1 MGASEVGTQGDSRG
15 VVVLALWEGTS
26 EVFCELFPWLFA
38 PVLQQD
44 EGAHF
49 F

>member
-1 MGASEVGTQGDSRG
+1 MGASEVGAQGDSRG
-15 VVVLALWEGTS
+15 VMVLALWEGTS
-26 EVFCELFPWLFA
+26 EVFRELLPWFFA